1 MRLTKLNIAGWSS
14 SVARRAH
21 NPKVVGSN
29 PAPAIT
35 QSTENILFSV
45 LFFLY
50 KIKINRR
57 ENLMYKILIAE
68 DDILIRTEP
77 HELLKMQYMVDS
89 KVDSDAIDTI
99 QTVHCTNMTR
109 NRRLYKV
116 LYTTRRLVKF

>member
-1 MRLTKLNIAGWSS
+1 
-14 SVARRAH
+14 
-21 NPKVVGSN
+21 
-29 PAPAIT
+29 
-35 QSTENILFSV
+35 
-45 LFFLY
+45 
-50 KIKINRR
+50 
-57 ENLMYKILIAE
+57 MYKILIAE